1 SVNGPAELDEAALNR
16 RLFMARRLAE
26 LACAQDAA
34 FYIPS
39 LSASTFVYKGMVMPQ
54 HLVEFYPDLDD
65 ARLESSVAVFHQRF
79 STNTLPQWRLAPP
92 YRYLPHNREINTL
105 PGNRHSATPPG
116 PVPRSPPPPRLPRGP
131 PPASPTRSPS

>member
-39 LSASTFVYKGMVMPQ
+39 LSASTFVYKGMVMPK
-54 HLVEFYPDLDD
+54 HLAEFYPDLDD
-65 ARLESSVAVFHQRF
+65 SRLESSVAVFHQRF

-92 YRYLPHNREINTL
+92 HRYLAPNRRIHTI
-105 PGNRHSATPPG
+105 PGNPKRATARG
-116 PVPRSPPPPRLPRGP
+116 PLLRSPLPPPPPAVLPP
-131 PPASPTRSPS
+131 